1 MNRIH
6 RRRLIQVAVVLGL
19 TAALPASAAQ
29 PVGDDMSMGAADA
42 KVTVIEYGS
51 ASCTHCARFNNDI
64 FPGFKAKYVDT
75 GQVRYVFREFL
86 TEPVNL
92 AAASFLLARCAGK
105 DKYFSVLD
113 AIFHAQAGIYKTGD
127 ADAAL
132 NKIAK
137 DAGLSDAQ
145 ANACLS
151 DKGGDRRP
159 ERPRAG
165 LYQQRQ
171 DQRHADLLR
180 RRRTAG
186 GRADSWSSWMRP
198 LRAPKPGRPC
208 PRGARQPITP
218 QRIDRRRRTAFA
230 LSAGLCAARAES
242 RLTSPFCLKGHRSR
256 L

>member
-6 RRRLIQVAVVLGL
+6 RRRLIQVAAAFGL
-19 TAALPASAAQ
+19 TATLPASAAQ

-151 DKGGDRRP
+151 DKAAIDALNARVQGYINNDKISGTPTFFVDG
-159 ERPRAG
+159 ERLEGVQTLVQLDA
-165 LYQQRQ
+165 
-171 DQRHADLLR
+171 A
-180 RRRTAG
+180 
-186 GRADSWSSWMRP
+186 
-198 LRAPKPGRPC
+198 
-208 PRGARQPITP
+208 I
-218 QRIDRRRRTAFA
+218 
-230 LSAGLCAARAES
+230 ARAEA
-242 RLTSPFCLKGHRSR
+242 RAALPARGSPTHHATTH
-256 L
+256 